1 MGSLAVISEVS
12 FKLRAAWE
20 STATAELR
28 LDDAH
33 AGAAMIDAIRRGPTE
48 PIALVWCGPENRIA
62 VRFGEHPSAV
72 AWQMDQLPAADWKR
86 FDRESESVVWEAVR
100 SHYEQM
106 PGTVARVAVLPAAVA
121 GVIERFRPSHWL
133 VHGTIGTAM
142 MTIDPEVV
150 RGLRAEFPSV
160 LERAPIDV
168 RERIPWFGVGPTD
181 YDLMRKMKDAFDPDH
196 RLNPGRHVDGEPGG
210 QPET

>member
-1 MGSLAVISEVS
+1 
-12 FKLRAAWE
+12 
-20 STATAELR
+20 
-28 LDDAH
+28 
-33 AGAAMIDAIRRGPTE
+33 
-48 PIALVWCGPENRIA
+48 
-62 VRFGEHPSAV
+62 
-72 AWQMDQLPAADWKR
+72 MDQLPAADWKR